1 MFASD
6 KIHFARNL
14 PVRDLEIAK
23 TFLKLFSG
31 RLRET
36 LLDEKVREKLNK
48 LLQRN
53 TIVSSVCDNIKGT
66 RSWRCAPGRTID
78 AELICSRVRRRDGPR

>member
-66 RSWRCAPGRTID
+66 RSWRCGPPRTPGLDPLLARK
-78 AELICSRVRRRDGPR
+78 